1 MKTICRKPSPG
12 SLTFLTLALMFPC
25 ASAYSQTNGIK
36 ADLRSSA
43 AVVTPPVAG
52 GILPTAPAGGV
63 VLANQPWVCDAEA
76 GFAPVIVTEPGIVDS
91 FLAIGTPGNIKLPIS
106 STTVPATC
114 GQSALQSGGF
124 AYVTQAVVDT
134 KNTPS
139 TARGVLRVALD
150 PNTGA
155 FIGAASYIA
164 TTAGLDGNQPTA
176 AALGPDGKLYI
187 GFLKNGNIKRI
198 VNPDTGSTQTVESV
212 GSAPQGHP
220 ARAFAFVGND
230 LYIASADEFSVIHNA
245 ASTSCTGGC
254 NAVTIADGFAGA
266 SHTGVTSDGLN
277 AVYFAVAGSSQTPVA
292 SQIWRYTPSNALFTF
307 VSGGGADRNGA
318 NASSFSFAA
327 SKTNLLTLDA
337 AGNLWV
343 GDDPSNTGAAGPGRL
358 WTINSGSLASLP
370 AGSSIAGTNL
380 PAILNMLRGPWFIG
394 FTQSEF
400 EPTFN
405 ADGTFTA
412 TITSSVGAG
421 VTNVS
426 GTWTLTPP
434 RFPQP
439 FTNPQGQL
447 TFTDSNGIV
456 LFSATFLQTNVDTLI
471 AFQPWTGSLGTPISG
486 VLTKAT
492 P

>member
-1 MKTICRKPSPG
+1 MKTICLKPSPG
-12 SLTFLTLALMFPC
+12 SAVFLTLALMFSY
-25 ASAYSQTNGIK
+25 ASAFSQTNGIK

-52 GILPTAPAGGV
+52 EVLPTAPAGGV
-63 VLANQPWVCDAEA
+63 VVANQPWVCDASA
-76 GFAPVIVTEPGIVDS
+76 GFAPVINTEPGLIDS
-91 FLAIGTPGNIKLPIS
+91 FLAVGTPGNIKLPIS

-114 GQSALQSGGF
+114 GQSAFQNDGF

-139 TARGVLRVALD
+139 TARGVLRVALN

-155 FIGAASYIA
+155 FTGAATYIA

-176 AALGPDGKLYI
+176 AALGPDGKLYV
-187 GFLKNGNIKRI
+187 GFLKSGNIKGI
-198 VNPDTGSTQTVESV
+198 VNPETGSTQTVESV
-212 GSAPQGHP
+212 GNTPQGHA
-220 ARAFAFVGND
+220 ARAFAFVGDD
-230 LYIASADEFSVIHNA
+230 LYIASVDALSVIHNA
-245 ASTSCTGGC
+245 TSASCTGGC
-254 NAVTIADGFAGA
+254 NAVTIADGFSGVA
-266 SHTGVTSDGLN
+266 HTGVTSDNVN
-277 AVYFAVAGSSQTPVA
+277 ALYFAVAGPPQTPGM
-292 SQIWRYTPSNALFTF
+292 SQVWRYTPSNAFFTF
-307 VSGGGADRNGA
+307 VSSGGTDRTGA

-337 AGNLWV
+337 AGNLWI
-343 GDDPSNTGAAGPGRL
+343 GDDPSNTGAAGAGRL
-358 WTINSGSLASLP
+358 WTINAGSLALLP
-370 AGSSIAGTNL
+370 AGSFIGGTNL
-380 PAILNMLRGPWFIG
+380 QAILNALRGPWLMG

-412 TITSSVGAG
+412 TISLVSGGST
-421 VTNVS
+421 TVS
-426 GTWTLTPP
+426 GTWTLAPP
-434 RFPQP
+434 LVPQP
-439 FTNPQGQL
+439 FANPQGQL

-456 LFSATFLQTNVDTLI
+456 LFSSTFLQTNVDTLT

-486 VLTKAT
+486 VLSKAT